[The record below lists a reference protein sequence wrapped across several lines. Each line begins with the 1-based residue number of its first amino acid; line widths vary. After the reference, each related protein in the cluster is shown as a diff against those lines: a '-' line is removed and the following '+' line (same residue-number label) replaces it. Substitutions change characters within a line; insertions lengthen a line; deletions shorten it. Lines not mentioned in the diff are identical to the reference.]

1 MPDLPPELE
10 ELPPELEERPGIV
23 WLYVCMQAGLSIEQL
38 KSMRIDQAEALIEL
52 KEFMG
57 EAIADMQEE
66 ERQAKAEENFWN
78 L

>member
-1 MPDLPPELE
+1 MPD
-10 ELPPELEERPGIV
+10 LPPELEERPGIV

-38 KSMRIDQAEALIEL
+38 KTMRIDQAEALIEL

-57 EAIADMQEE
+57 EAMADMQEN
-66 ERQAKAEENFWN
+66 ERHAKAEEDFWN

>member
-1 MPDLPPELE
+1 MPD
-10 ELPPELEERPGIV
+10 LPPELEERPGIV
-23 WLYVCMQAGLSIEQL
+23 WLYVCMQAEQL

>member
-1 MPDLPPELE
+1 
-10 ELPPELEERPGIV
+10 
-23 WLYVCMQAGLSIEQL
+23 MQAGLSIEQL

>member
-1 MPDLPPELE
+1 M
-10 ELPPELEERPGIV
+10 

-66 ERQAKAEENFWN
+66 ERQAKAEEDFWN